1 MVDDVL
7 IGGTGLRE
15 GVQLVHVVHVSPQ
28 GRQVFLRNG
37 KISTDLDYTHRK
49 SATTYWY
56 LKVDKVLAGHPDV
69 LQPGHQLAVEAA
81 HRVPGQEAGSA
92 GRQVV
97 VDFPQ
102 VRQQCVVLVLVLL
115 DQHQLQLA
123 VQVLDQG
130 GHFLVLKLCTK
141 LLNVFNI
148 SRD

>member
-28 GRQVFLRNG
+28 GRQVFLRNER
-37 KISTDLDYTHRK
+37 KIRTGLDYTDRK

-97 VDFPQ
+97 VDLPQ
-102 VRQQCVVLVLVLL
+102 MRKQCVVLVLVLL

-130 GHFLVLKLCTK
+130 GHFLVLK
-141 LLNVFNI
+141 NN
-148 SRD
+148 SQNR